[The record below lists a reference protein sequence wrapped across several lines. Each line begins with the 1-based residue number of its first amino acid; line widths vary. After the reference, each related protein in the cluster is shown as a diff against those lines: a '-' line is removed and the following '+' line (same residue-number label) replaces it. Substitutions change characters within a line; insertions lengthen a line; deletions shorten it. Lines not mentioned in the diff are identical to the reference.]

1 MSLYSIECDDVVL
14 NLEALKSK
22 VSALVFAQQLMNGI
36 LNELKNRHKNEDEIS
51 AGVAYGALSPA
62 EQDIV
67 KPLLKLP

>member
-1 MSLYSIECDDVVL
+1 MALYNIECDDVVL
-14 NLEALKSK
+14 NREALKNK

-51 AGVAYGALSPA
+51 AGVAYSALSQA
-62 EQDIV
+62 EKAIV